1 MFISKHTSTISWLP
15 SLTAWCS
22 MVPPNRASRL
32 KTALMSAPC
41 STSRFA
47 VLKSGALRSPG
58 GSPSDMDSGVFWRK
72 SGLFT
77 NSFFC
82 FFQDKEGLFE
92 SFSLTSDS
100 TSLPQIQRTQS
111 GVDSIRLVLGSFHL
125 LKIELG
131 KTE

>member
-1 MFISKHTSTISWLP
+1 MKKTSVGLATKGTAAHVVTHLAHIGHELLQPHTSKLLGAFLVGLSGDRNP
-15 SLTAWCS
+15 
-22 MVPPNRASRL
+22 
-32 KTALMSAPC
+32 
-41 STSRFA
+41 A
-47 VLKSGALRSPG
+47 V
-58 GSPSDMDSGVFWRK
+58 RK
-72 SGLFT
+72 CYASGLFT

-131 KTE
+131 KKE